1 MIDNVDLLKIFIA
14 AFLAF
19 YFNILIQ
26 NKAAI
31 TKKKNTFLS
40 TIEYFIS
47 LLETDKFVLESFI
60 EELKENNNITNIN
73 IEYNFFSDTDII
85 FDYNQMTDIFRIH
98 PHISTKIL
106 KYLKLR
112 KIYVNY
118 CSENKV
124 SLDYTNKQ
132 YQACINTIKILK
144 SEKIKYTQI
153 LQWEECLPYREWQ
166 KYKQLPP
173 SLKLYKVLLFLFF
186 LFLIIWLLFPNIF
199 QALYCIFLLILQ
211 IHHS

>member
-73 IEYNFFSDTDII
+73 IEYNFF
-85 FDYNQMTDIFRIH
+85 FR
-98 PHISTKIL
+98 
-106 KYLKLR
+106 
-112 KIYVNY
+112 
-118 CSENKV
+118 
-124 SLDYTNKQ
+124 
-132 YQACINTIKILK
+132 
-144 SEKIKYTQI
+144 
-153 LQWEECLPYREWQ
+153 YR
-166 KYKQLPP
+166 Y
-173 SLKLYKVLLFLFF
+173 YF
-186 LFLIIWLLFPNIF
+186 
-199 QALYCIFLLILQ
+199 
-211 IHHS
+211 

>member
-73 IEYNFFSDTDII
+73 IEYNFF
-85 FDYNQMTDIFRIH
+85 
-98 PHISTKIL
+98 
-106 KYLKLR
+106 
-112 KIYVNY
+112 
-118 CSENKV
+118 
-124 SLDYTNKQ
+124 
-132 YQACINTIKILK
+132 
-144 SEKIKYTQI
+144 QI
-153 LQWEECLPYREWQ
+153 QI
-166 KYKQLPP
+166 
-173 SLKLYKVLLFLFF
+173 
-186 LFLIIWLLFPNIF
+186 LFLIIIK
-199 QALYCIFLLILQ
+199 
-211 IHHS
+211 